1 MVARLYRFILF
12 VITLQCVTKV
22 KFMEQN
28 MSNDNKKNIRLNFLK
43 GSQSHSPSQTN
54 VDAKVQIN
62 IETAI
67 PKLEKIAQKY
77 VGIIN
82 PQGFLTD
89 LRIALGI
96 PDSQGV
102 SKYGEVLIFKEDV
115 FFLKASL
122 RITNHQANA
131 KQYIIHDA
139 NCEYNLSIVVR
150 REMRRNTFKP
160 HDDVRLDEYVYYGKR
175 MAKVENPLTQI
186 INSIIGFLQTG
197 VYEDTTGIAFRNTSP
212 NLEL

>member
-1 MVARLYRFILF
+1 
-12 VITLQCVTKV
+12 
-22 KFMEQN
+22 
-28 MSNDNKKNIRLNFLK
+28 MSNDNKKNTRLNFLK
-43 GSQSHSPSQTN
+43 GSQSHNPSQTN
-54 VDAKVQIN
+54 VDTKVQIN
-62 IETAI
+62 IDTAI
-67 PKLEKIAQKY
+67 PKLEKLAKKY
-77 VGIIN
+77 VGMAN

-102 SKYGEVLIFKEDV
+102 SKYGEVLVFKEDN

-139 NCEYNLSIVVR
+139 NCEYNLSVVVR

-160 HDDVRLDEYVYYGKR
+160 HDDVRLDEYVYYGER

-186 INSIIGFLQTG
+186 VNSIIGFLQTG
-197 VYEDTTGIAFRNTSP
+197 VYEDTTGIAFKNTSP
-212 NLEL
+212 EL

>member
-1 MVARLYRFILF
+1 M
-12 VITLQCVTKV
+12 
-22 KFMEQN
+22 
-28 MSNDNKKNIRLNFLK
+28 
-43 GSQSHSPSQTN
+43 
-54 VDAKVQIN
+54 
-62 IETAI
+62 
-67 PKLEKIAQKY
+67 
-77 VGIIN
+77 
-82 PQGFLTD
+82 
-89 LRIALGI
+89 
-96 PDSQGV
+96 
-102 SKYGEVLIFKEDV
+102 
-115 FFLKASL
+115 

-186 INSIIGFLQTG
+186 VNSIIGFLQTG

-212 NLEL
+212 ELEL

>member
-1 MVARLYRFILF
+1 MSN
-12 VITLQCVTKV
+12 QSEV

-28 MSNDNKKNIRLNFLK
+28 MSNDNKKAIRLNSL
-43 GSQSHSPSQTN
+43 SRLEVTSASQTN
-54 VDAKVQIN
+54 GIAKVIIN
-62 IETAI
+62 NEISI
-67 PKLEKIAQKY
+67 PKLKKLAGKY
-77 VGIIN
+77 IGIIN

-102 SKYGEVLIFKEDV
+102 SKYGYVVIPKYEGNYLQ
-115 FFLKASL
+115 ASL
-122 RITNHQANA
+122 RITNHNSNV
-131 KQYIIHDA
+131 KTYID
-139 NCEYNLSIVVR
+139 NGLNLEYNLSIVVSKR
-150 REMRRNTFKP
+150 FKSNTFKP

-186 INSIIGFLQTG
+186 INSIIGFLRTG

-212 NLEL
+212 NSEL